1 MSEHLEAA
9 AAAIGAP
16 ADLVAKSAEARA
28 TADGVT
34 ANEVLAAWAG
44 GTATTST
51 DPAAPEPD
59 AAAPA
64 TPTEAEPIETEP
76 IVEPQPAAMLYVG
89 TTPAATVESVP
100 IPETVSVEESMDW
113 DTVTSVSAAGLKERT
128 RTVIPGW
135 LMSFFVV
142 IPLFAIGYLFTSADG
157 PACGEA
163 GQLQVDFRND
173 LVNCDLSAYEGFG
186 GPGNVTVNY
195 VALGSQIF
203 SDHCAS
209 CHGKDGAG
217 KDNFPRLAGGSVL
230 ATFGSCGDHLNWVT
244 LGSTGWVTNVGPNY
258 GDLNKSSVG
267 GMSGFG
273 SSLTTEEIASVV
285 AFERVVFGGTSVD
298 EALIDCGLVAE
309 EALAEDARNAKEAL
323 ATEAAALR

>member
-9 AAAIGAP
+9 AASIGAP

-28 TADGVT
+28 AADGVT

-44 GTATTST
+44 GTTTTSA

-64 TPTEAEPIETEP
+64 TPTEAEPI
-76 IVEPQPAAMLYVG
+76 VEPQPAAMLSAG
-89 TTPAATVESVP
+89 TTPAATIESVP

-113 DTVTSVSAAGLKERT
+113 DTVTSVSSAGLKERT

-142 IPLFAIGYLFTSADG
+142 IPLFAIGYLFTGVDG

-186 GPGNVTVNY
+186 GPGSVTVNY

-203 SDHCAS
+203 SDNCAS
-209 CHGKDGAG
+209 CHGEDGAG

-244 LGSTGWVTNVGPNY
+244 LGSTGWVTNVGPSY

-267 GMSGFG
+267 GMSSFG

-285 AFERVVFGGTSVD
+285 AFERVVFGGASVD
-298 EALIDCGLVAE
+298 ETLIDCGLVVE
-309 EALAEDARNAKEAL
+309 EAPAEDTENTEEAL